1 MRYGDKFELISGCV
15 AGGIKFWDLRN
26 SRSIRTVDIQKGP
39 MTQRSPMTAL
49 ACHPRIPLFATGS
62 ASHHSRAQYIKL
74 FTPDGDILQ
83 VIRNHE
89 RRQGQR
95 IGPVSCLTFH
105 PNKLVLAAGATDG
118 IISIHHS
125 KGMKA

>member
-1 MRYGDKFELISGCV
+1 
-15 AGGIKFWDLRN
+15 
-26 SRSIRTVDIQKGP
+26 
-39 MTQRSPMTAL
+39 MTAL
-49 ACHPRIPLFATGS
+49 ACHPRVPLFATGS
-62 ASHHSRAQYIKL
+62 AHPRLPLFTTGSRAQYIKL

-89 RRQGQR
+89 QRPGQR

-105 PNKLVLAAGATDG
+105 PNKLMLAAGATDG

-125 KGMKA
+125 IGI